1 MFYFYDDESE
11 RTMRAM
17 FKVEEKI
24 MSGSGEKIVYR
35 IIIMCTAAALRT
47 RATASTSIFYAVL
60 IGGGKCED
68 CDTLNVSP

>member
-1 MFYFYDDESE
+1 
-11 RTMRAM
+11 MRAM

-35 IIIMCTAAALRT
+35 IIISMCTAAALRT

-60 IGGGKCED
+60 IGGGK
-68 CDTLNVSP
+68 